1 MEADG
6 EPAGDGKPL
15 TLAEEK
21 ALLKQKLLAQ
31 PPKKKRVKKE
41 LKDQVYQPEC
51 KFLIC
56 L

>member
-1 MEADG
+1 MEAGD
-6 EPAGDGKPL
+6 EAGATADGKPL

-41 LKDQVYQPEC
+41 KRD
-51 KFLIC
+51 
-56 L
+56 

>member
-6 EPAGDGKPL
+6 EGGTDGSGKPM

-41 LKDQVYQPEC
+41 KRD
-51 KFLIC
+51 
-56 L
+56 